1 MPILLLDIPDILL
14 AKGVVTNAY
23 AAQTTMRY
31 ATLWMLG
38 HALDFSKSAT
48 NVQRARLRKIG
59 IDIKKPY
66 SGEFYTEEESRE
78 IMAKRAAAKSAN

>member
-1 MPILLLDIPDILL
+1 MPILLLDLPDILL
-14 AKGVVTNAY
+14 AKGVVTNDY

-31 ATLWMLG
+31 AARWMLG
-38 HALDFSKSAT
+38 HPFDFSKSAT

-66 SGEFYTEEESRE
+66 SGEFYTEEESRQ
-78 IMAKRAAAKSAN
+78 IMAKRVAQSAI